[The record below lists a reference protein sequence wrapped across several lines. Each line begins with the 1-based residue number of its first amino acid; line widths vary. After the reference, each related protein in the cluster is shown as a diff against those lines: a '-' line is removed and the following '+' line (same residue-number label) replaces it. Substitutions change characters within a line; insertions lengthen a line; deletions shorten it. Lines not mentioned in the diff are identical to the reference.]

1 MKKILMGLLF
11 FVTAQASY
19 ADSRQKIQLEKP
31 VPGVIVYTQDG
42 YVGKVNGTFGNGV
55 LSIKIGSS
63 NYNYNVYNIATRGC
77 WAETCTNHG
86 VFTRDGYTAIVN
98 GFFPKG
104 AFSVRI
110 GSSNYQYSWDK
121 IARNGCTH
129 NGRICSGQQ
138 VTTIDGYDAV
148 VNGVFPDGYI
158 SVKIGS
164 SNYNYQQSKLAS
176 R

>member
-11 FVTAQASY
+11 FAVAQASH
-19 ADSRQKIQLEKP
+19 ADSPQNVKLEKP
-31 VPGVIVYTQDG
+31 VPGVIVYTSDG
-42 YVGKVNGTFGNGV
+42 YVGKVNGTFGNGT

-63 NYNYNVYNIATRGC
+63 NYNYNIYNIATRGC
-77 WAETCTNHG
+77 WAEACTDHV
-86 VFTRDGYTAIVN
+86 VFTRDLYTAIIN

-110 GSSNYQYSWDK
+110 GSSKYQYSSDR
-121 IARNGCTH
+121 IARNGCTQ

-138 VTTIDGYDAV
+138 VATIDGYNAV
-148 VNGVFPDGYI
+148 VNGIFPDGHI

-164 SNYNYQQSKLAS
+164 ANYNYAESKLAS